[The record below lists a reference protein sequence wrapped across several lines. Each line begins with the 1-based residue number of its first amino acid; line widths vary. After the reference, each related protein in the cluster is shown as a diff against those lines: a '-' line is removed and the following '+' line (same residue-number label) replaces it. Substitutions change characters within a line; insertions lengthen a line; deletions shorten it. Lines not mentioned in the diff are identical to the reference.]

1 MSHKD
6 PQEYTFEDVDGEE
19 ISFRTTPFAAIKAY
33 EMLPDVIDLVG
44 QPIVKVLG
52 GVSNPQDIDP
62 DDVDVGS
69 MEIEM
74 DSLGGAVEALSDFLR
89 NRGDINWML
98 SLLKD
103 TYVVKPDGEKDVCLG
118 ERAVFNKVFQA
129 DMLLMA
135 KVVFKVIGIN
145 FGGSLGDKLGNG
157 GKGLLSKFLN
167 E

>member
-6 PQEYTFEDVDGEE
+6 PQEYIFKDVDGQEVTL
-19 ISFRTTPFAAIKAY
+19 RTTPFAAIKAY

-62 DDVDVGS
+62 EADLGS

-74 DSLGGAVEALSDFLR
+74 DSLGGAVESLSAFLR
-89 NRGDINWML
+89 NRGDINWVL

-103 TYVVKPDGEKDVCLG
+103 TYHVKPDGEKDVCLG
-118 ERAVFNKVFQA
+118 ERAVFNRLFQA

-145 FGGSLGDKLGNG
+145 FGGSLGDKLGNE